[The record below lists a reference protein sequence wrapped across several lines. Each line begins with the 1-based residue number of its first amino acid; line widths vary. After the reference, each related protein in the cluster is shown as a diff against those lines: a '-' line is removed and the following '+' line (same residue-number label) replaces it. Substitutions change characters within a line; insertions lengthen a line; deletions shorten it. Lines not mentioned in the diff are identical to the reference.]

1 MRPLILLAA
10 CFAAPVLAQD
20 VTLQALVTPSS
31 VLRKDGQPVRF
42 ALHGFIEFNTVEEL
56 FSYIDREAGRRIF
69 PSAAERQAY
78 GDALLKRGIES
89 RVVSMAWEKP
99 LEVLLT
105 HTRQE
110 LNHEVLRLRK
120 PVFEGQNWRLNS
132 NTYRD
137 AFARVRDKWRRS
149 LNCWSA
155 SSSMHGRVLSNW
167 YPIAEGITLYG
178 ASYDSTEHFWQAVK
192 FHQAVTIA
200 NLLALLDALDP
211 VDWKPWV
218 DALDA
223 DQKLYFANTYAVHF
237 LRANLTREKLAWFRK
252 ELAAFDRAA
261 LARNLQQRDPAGM
274 RFTALQEKI
283 LWGDLADVFHLLYVF
298 QAPVR
303 DRLVEHRF
311 DAIYLGDRR
320 WGFISPEFRA
330 LMLEIWKV
338 KYLKMARFG
347 DVIRAIPTA
356 LRLDHFLN
364 DGDSPDIP
372 IPIYV
377 EQLNQIRALA
387 LAQK

>member
-1 MRPLILLAA
+1 MCA
-10 CFAAPVLAQD
+10 AAPLLAQD

-31 VLRKDGQPVRF
+31 VLRKDGQTVRF
-42 ALHGFIEFNTVEEL
+42 ALHGFIEFETVEQM
-56 FSYIDREAGRRIF
+56 FSYIDKEVGRRSF
-69 PSAAERQAY
+69 PTAAARQAY
-78 GDALLKRGIES
+78 GDALLHRGVES

-99 LEVLLT
+99 LEILLT

-120 PVFEGQNWRLNS
+120 PVFEGKSWRVNS

-137 AFARVRDKWRRS
+137 AFARVRAKWRKS

-167 YPIAEGITLYG
+167 YPIAEGIELYG

-192 FHQAVTIA
+192 FHPSVTIG

-223 DQKLYFANTYAVHF
+223 DQKLYFANTYAVEF
-237 LRANLTREKLAWFRK
+237 LRANLTKERLAWFRK

-261 LARNLQQRDPAGM
+261 SARNLQQRDPAGM

-298 QAPVR
+298 NAPVR
-303 DRLVEHRF
+303 GRLVEHHF

-320 WGFISPEFRA
+320 MGFISPEFRA

>member
-1 MRPLILLAA
+1 
-10 CFAAPVLAQD
+10 
-20 VTLQALVTPSS
+20 
-31 VLRKDGQPVRF
+31 VRF
-42 ALHGFIEFNTVEEL
+42 ALHGFIEFETLEQM
-56 FSYIDREAGRRIF
+56 FSYIDRQAGRRTF
-69 PSAAERQAY
+69 PTSAERQAY
-78 GDALLKRGIES
+78 GDALLKRGVES
-89 RVVSMAWEKP
+89 RVVSMLWDKP

-105 HTRQE
+105 HTNE
-110 LNHEVLRLRK
+110 DLNHEVLRLRK
-120 PVFEGQNWRLNS
+120 PVFEGQHWRVNS
-132 NTYRD
+132 STYRD
-137 AFARVRDKWRRS
+137 AFARVRAKWRKS
-149 LNCWSA
+149 VNCWSA
-155 SSSMHGRVLSNW
+155 GSSMHGRVLSNW
-167 YPIAEGITLYG
+167 YPIAEGITSYG

-192 FHQAVTIA
+192 FHPAVTIG
-200 NLLALLDALDP
+200 NLLTLLDALDP
-211 VDWKPWV
+211 ADWKPWV

-223 DQKLYFANTYAVHF
+223 DQKLYLANTYAVEF
-237 LRANLTREKLAWFRK
+237 LRANLTKEKLAWFRK

-283 LWGDLADVFHLLYVF
+283 LWGDLADIFHLLYSF
-298 QAPVR
+298 KAPVR
-303 DRLVEHRF
+303 DRLAEHHF

-320 WGFISPEFRA
+320 MGFVSPEFRA

-347 DVIRAIPTA
+347 DVIRAIPIA
-356 LRLDHFLN
+356 LRLEHFLN